1 MTALVSELATRPT
14 PARRRRIGLLVF
26 DGVKMLDYTGPAE
39 VFVEANQSLA
49 GYEMVTLSPDGRP
62 VLTSIGIQVCVQGSA
77 LDAGPFDTVLI
88 PGSEQSPAR
97 FVTPQVLAATAHLAR
112 RTRRLASV
120 CSGAF
125 VLAELGLL
133 NGRRATTHWKFTRDL
148 AGRFPEIR
156 VDPDAIYVRDGSV
169 YSSAGVAAGI
179 DLALALVEEDHGAA
193 VARRVAQSL
202 LVFMQRAGGQSQFSA
217 ALSGP
222 APRSPLV
229 RALADLI
236 YSEPARPYSVQM
248 LAAHARV
255 SPRHLTRL
263 FREELDTSP
272 AEYVAFVRFTFAR
285 DKLDAGYSV
294 TEAAALAGYGSSEA
308 MRRAFVARLGV
319 SPKKYQQR
327 FRTTVPEPVPVHV

>member
-1 MTALVSELATRPT
+1 MTASVRLSPAPLVAQ
-14 PARRRRIGLLVF
+14 RRRIGILVF

-49 GYEMVTLSPDGRP
+49 GYDVVTVSPDGCP
-62 VLTSIGIQVCVQGSA
+62 VVTSLGTQVCVMGSA
-77 LDAGPFDTVLI
+77 MEAAPFDTVLI
-88 PGSEQSPAR
+88 PGSELPPAR
-97 FVTPQVLAATAHLAR
+97 FVTPEVLAATAQMAR

-125 VLAELGLL
+125 VLAELGVL
-133 NGRRATTHWKFTRDL
+133 NGRRATTHWKFTREL
-148 AGRFPEIR
+148 AARFPDVR

-179 DLALALVEEDHGAA
+179 DLALALVEDDHGSA

-202 LVFMQRAGGQSQFSA
+202 LVYMQRGGGQSQFSA

-236 YSEPARPYSVQM
+236 YADPAQPYTVQV

-263 FREELDTSP
+263 FREELDSSP
-272 AEYVAFVRFTFAR
+272 AEYVAFVRFAFAR
-285 DKLDAGYSV
+285 DKLDAGYTV
-294 TEAAALAGYGSSEA
+294 TEAAALAGYGSSEV

-327 FRTTVPEPVPVHV
+327 FRTTAQRAPEHV